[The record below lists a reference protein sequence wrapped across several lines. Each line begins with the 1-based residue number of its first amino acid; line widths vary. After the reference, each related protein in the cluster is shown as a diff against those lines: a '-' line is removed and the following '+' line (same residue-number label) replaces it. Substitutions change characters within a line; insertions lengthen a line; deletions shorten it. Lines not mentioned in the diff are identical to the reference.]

1 MLGETNRILFHPSP
15 KTSSFIT
22 LILHVSQRSAFF
34 STSLNLL
41 RKCSG
46 NALKL
51 LAFESASITYSEEN
65 EF

>member
-1 MLGETNRILFHPSP
+1 MLSGTNLILSHPSS

-22 LILHVSQRSAFF
+22 LILHVLKRSTFC
-34 STSLNLL
+34 STSLNSL

-51 LAFESASITYSEEN
+51 LAFESASIIY
-65 EF
+65 